1 MVGLSLHATIPLFPG
16 TTRTLSTTTATVHF
30 SIRDITPPT
39 PCWCPGRLLDN
50 IVNVGERAP
59 LNYTTLNLNSDEGIQ
74 YPHAA
79 TKLKG
84 ELYQSLAATRGNKIP
99 SHTNQHF
106 WGMTT
111 PFFLPAQTCHTYRSP
126 GVMSGNNSKSPKYYH
141 SSDQTS
147 LHHTISF
154 ISLYFPL

>member
-30 SIRDITPPT
+30 SIRDITPLT

-50 IVNVGERAP
+50 LINVGERAP
-59 LNYTTLNLNSDEGIQ
+59 LNYTTLNSDEGIQ

-84 ELYQSLAATRGNKIP
+84 ELYQSLATTRGNKIP

-106 WGMTT
+106 RGMTT
-111 PFFLPAQTCHTYRSP
+111 PFFLPAQTWRGDITPCHTYRSP
-126 GVMSGNNSKSPKYYH
+126 GVMSGNNPPQTQPPP
-141 SSDQTS
+141 SS
-147 LHHTISF
+147 H
-154 ISLYFPL
+154 P